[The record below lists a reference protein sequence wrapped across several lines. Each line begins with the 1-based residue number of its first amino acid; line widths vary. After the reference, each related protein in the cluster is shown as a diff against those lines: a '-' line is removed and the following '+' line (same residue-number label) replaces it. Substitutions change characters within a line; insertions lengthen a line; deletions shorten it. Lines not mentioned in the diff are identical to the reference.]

1 MPLWTSFVFVGV
13 GLLLLLVEVFVP
25 AGGIIGVAGL
35 VAIIGSVSA
44 AFSAHGTGA
53 GAAVLLFAAIGT
65 PVVIT
70 YALKIF
76 PKSIVGKWLILKTT
90 LGDPEPGEDS
100 ESGEGAL
107 SESWVGQGGV
117 ALTDL
122 RPTGTARIGERKL
135 SVVSSGEYIE
145 QNSPLVVLKHE
156 GSRVVVRRSLDAPE
170 SETESSQSE

>member
-1 MPLWTSFVFVGV
+1 MPLWTSFVFVAA
-13 GLLLLLVEVFVP
+13 GLLLVLVEVFVP

-44 AFSAHGTGA
+44 AFSTHGTGA

-65 PVVIT
+65 PVVIMF
-70 YALKIF
+70 ALKLF
-76 PKSIVGKWLILKTT
+76 PNSIVGKWLILRTS
-90 LGDPEPGEDS
+90 LGDPVPGESGDGDS
-100 ESGEGAL
+100 GT
-107 SESWVGQGGV
+107 SWVGQRGI

-122 RPTGTARIGERKL
+122 RPTGTARIGERKF

-145 QNSPLVVLKHE
+145 RNSPLVVLKHE

-170 SETESSQSE
+170 SEHESSQSE